1 MYSFYEKERKTR
13 DKKFLLQ
20 EGRRRNEM
28 KRNERVLCLEIERER
43 QVFTPQFSESFFLS
57 FYLSFASIFFWYIGG
72 KNVCRPLVVNL
83 FFAENIFA
91 RSHLKNVPLE

>member
-1 MYSFYEKERKTR
+1 MKKKEKLET
-13 DKKFLLQ
+13 KKFYFKKV
-20 EGRRRNEM
+20 EEEM

-57 FYLSFASIFFWYIGG
+57 FYRSFASIFFWYIGG
-72 KNVCRPLVVNL
+72 KNVCRPFVVNL